1 MSASEN
7 ANISGG
13 WRVATAL
20 AATAVLAGAG
30 WTVGWLSAVAATAA
44 LAAVAVALALALA
57 FSRSKLNARAA
68 PEDERLANW
77 ARQAADLF
85 WETDAEHRFV
95 SIQNLRVDVSQGLRQ
110 NAIGLTRWAA
120 AGVDDPEASPFW
132 REHKAMLDGHQPFHG
147 FEYPTAHAGCDRVVQ
162 ISGAPFFDENGAFAG
177 YRGVTVDIRADEG
190 PAQIFAGSKQSAEL
204 SHRLLCA
211 VVDQLPATVSI
222 KDPEGRLLLSN
233 RRFSETF
240 SIDEGAGVGR
250 LMSEVTDDAIGRAV
264 QTRDQAVLK
273 NKQPLMLERAL
284 DDGAILNIVKYPV
297 LDEDGESLALV
308 SIGHDV
314 SERRRAEEKLAE
326 SERRLDRMVELLPVG
341 AIYIEDGQITVNKAV
356 ETITGRSRDELR
368 TLEQWLRTVPV
379 RSYEECRARYE
390 EERAAGFPRSLQFS
404 IRRGDGV
411 VRELEWSAYRSEGRE
426 VWLLKDVTDSLHA
439 DARFRAMFENSGNGH
454 TIVQHGAVVDC
465 NLSAAR
471 LLGYAS
477 PEDVIGRRIEGFA
490 PDLQPDGSLS
500 IDRLREHNKVLQ
512 AKGAV
517 EYEFSFVQPDG
528 GLREIE
534 VTASA
539 IAYLDQP
546 AVLAEWRDISE
557 LRRRGEQIERE
568 RQLAVERMNDST
580 RAMAGCIWE
589 TDAKHRFVFMTDSV
603 ERVFGYPPE
612 YHYGKTRKE
621 LHGKPDSVEA
631 LDDLDEVMARREPFH
646 DIDFSRK
653 NIDGTVRWMRA
664 SGVPCHDAAGRFSG
678 YRGVAFS
685 IDNEKQ
691 LEASRE
697 ELGREAAQ
705 ARKRLEEAIE
715 VFQSGF
721 ALFDE
726 NDKLI
731 VSNAA
736 FRDIIGLFKDD
747 AGAAP
752 TFEEIIAW
760 KTDRMGLEGDVRRT
774 YIENRLAEHHN
785 DVGAVLRKT
794 TTGRWLNT
802 AERPTAEGGI
812 VCSWSDVTE
821 MIAAREE
828 AEAANVAKSEF
839 LAMISHEIRTP
850 MNAVLGMSSILLQE
864 EMKPDQ
870 RAKVETIQKS
880 GKALLSLINDVL
892 DLSKIEAG
900 KVELEQERFNLCDL
914 VDSVFDLVGDTA
926 ASKGLALSGF
936 MAADA
941 ETDLIGDANRLR
953 QILLNLVAN
962 AVKFTSEG
970 GVRLCANVQAAAGS
984 KTATLK
990 VEVIDTGIGIPAET
1004 LDKLF
1009 QPFTQ
1014 ADASTTRR
1022 YGGTGLGLTISKQ
1035 LIESMDGVIGV
1046 DSVPGEG
1053 SRFWIETPFVRA
1065 DHGEVEASAVSIEGD
1080 FLVVAAPGPERDA
1093 IMESIK
1099 DRGGAAILVDP
1110 SDAATRIAS
1119 NEAPPTFSTMF
1130 VASAGWEA
1138 EAEAYARTVAR
1149 TWPTDGRIV
1158 FIGDPAG
1165 TAEWPADRVDVRPA
1179 RSWRIFDAT
1188 ATGAT
1193 DASAADA
1200 APAEPSRAVRIL
1212 LVEDNRV
1219 NQMVAKAMLQLED
1232 HAVDIAEDGL
1242 EALTAINRATYDLVF
1257 MDMQM
1262 PRMDGLD
1269 ATREIRRLAGPVAK
1283 TPIIA
1288 MTANAMAEDRERCLA
1303 AGMDDFLTKPIDHER
1318 LSAMTAKWT
1327 SQRPAANIGE
1337 NTDASQAEATKQ
1349 TPSAGPA
1356 DDDQSALDRLT
1367 ADLEAYFPNPEDDDD
1382 STREA
1387 S

>member
-1 MSASEN
+1 MSASEK
-7 ANISGG
+7 AIIFGG
-13 WRVATAL
+13 WRVAFAL
-20 AATAVLAGAG
+20 AAAAVLAGIGWASGLVSAIAAMGAFAG
-30 WTVGWLSAVAATAA
+30 
-44 LAAVAVALALALA
+44 VAVALALAAA
-57 FSRSKLNARAA
+57 FPHSVSKASAA
-68 PEDERLANW
+68 SEDESLANW

-85 WETDAEHRFV
+85 WETDSEHRFV
-95 SIQNLRVDVSQGLRQ
+95 SIQNLRTDASQSLRQ
-110 NAIGLTRWAA
+110 NAIGMTRWEA
-120 AGVDDPEASPFW
+120 AGVDDPETSPLW
-132 REHKAMLDGHQPFHG
+132 RDHKATLDAHQPFRG
-147 FEYPTAHAGCDRVVQ
+147 FEYAIAHADGARVAQ
-162 ISGAPFFDENGAFAG
+162 ISGAPFFDEHGQFAG
-177 YRGVTVDIRADEG
+177 YRGVTADIHADEIW
-190 PAQIFAGSKQSAEL
+190 AQNFIESKQSEEL
-204 SHRLLCA
+204 SLRLLRA

-222 KDPEGRLLLSN
+222 KDPEGRLLMSN

-240 SIDEGAGVGR
+240 GIGEGAGVGR
-250 LMSEVTDDAIGRAV
+250 LMSEVTEDAIGRAV
-264 QTRDQAVLK
+264 QARDQAVLK
-273 NKQPLMLERAL
+273 NKQPLALERAL
-284 DDGAILNIVKYPV
+284 DDGTILNIVKYPV
-297 LDEDGESLALV
+297 LDENNKNAALV
-308 SIGHDV
+308 SIGYDV

-341 AIYIEDGQITVNKAV
+341 ALYIEDGRINFNKAV

-368 TLEQWLRTVPV
+368 TLDDWLRTVPV
-379 RSYEECRARYE
+379 RPYEECRERYDK
-390 EERAAGFPRSLQFS
+390 ERAAGFPRSLQFS
-404 IRRGDGV
+404 IRRGDGA
-411 VRELEWSAYRSEGRE
+411 VREVEWSAYRSDGRE
-426 VWLLKDVTDSLHA
+426 VWLLKDVTDSLQA

-465 NLSAAR
+465 NMSAAR
-471 LLGYAS
+471 LLGYIS
-477 PEDVIGRRIEGFA
+477 PEDVVGRRVESLA
-490 PDLQPDGSLS
+490 PVVQPDGSRS
-500 IDRLREHNKVLQ
+500 IDRLREYNKVLL
-512 AKGAV
+512 AKGSV
-517 EYEFSFVQPDG
+517 QYELAFVQPDG

-539 IAYLDQP
+539 ISYLDQP

-557 LRRRGEQIERE
+557 RRRRDEQIERE

-589 TDAKHRFVFMTDSV
+589 TDAEHRFVFMTDSV

-621 LHGKPDSVEA
+621 LQGEQNSAAAPDEI
-631 LDDLDEVMARREPFH
+631 DELMAQREPFH
-646 DIDFSRK
+646 EIDFSRK
-653 NIDGTVRWMRA
+653 NIDGTVRWMRS
-664 SGVPCHDAAGRFSG
+664 SGVPCYDGDGRFCG
-678 YRGVAFS
+678 YRGVAFC
-685 IDNEKQ
+685 IEYEKQ
-691 LEASRE
+691 LEAARE
-697 ELGREAAQ
+697 QLGREAAQ
-705 ARKRLEEAIE
+705 ARNRLEEAIE

-721 ALFDE
+721 ALFNQDE
-726 NDKLI
+726 KLV

-736 FRDIIGLFKDD
+736 FREIITLSKED
-747 AGAAP
+747 AEAEP
-752 TFEEIIAW
+752 TFEDIIAL

-774 YIENRLAEHHN
+774 YIENRLAEHHG

-794 TTGRWLNT
+794 SNGRWLTT

-812 VCSWSDVTE
+812 VCSWADVTE
-821 MIAAREE
+821 LIAAREE

-864 EMKPDQ
+864 EMDPEQ
-870 RAKVETIQKS
+870 RSKVETIQKS

-900 KVELEQERFNLCDL
+900 KVELERERFNLCDL
-914 VDSVFDLVGDTA
+914 IDSVFELVGDTA
-926 ASKGLALSGF
+926 DSKGLTLSGF
-936 MAADA
+936 VAANA

-970 GVRLCANVQAAAGS
+970 GVRLCANVLAAENSTA
-984 KTATLK
+984 ATLK
-990 VEVIDTGIGIPAET
+990 VEVVDTGIGIPAET

-1035 LIESMDGVIGV
+1035 LIESMDGAIGV

-1065 DHGEVEASAVSIEGD
+1065 DRGEAEAPAMAGD
-1080 FLVVAAPGPERDA
+1080 CLVVAAPGPERDT
-1093 IMESIK
+1093 ILESIQ
-1099 DRGGAAILVDP
+1099 DRGGAVTVVEPA
-1110 SDAATRIAS
+1110 DAA
-1119 NEAPPTFSTMF
+1119 EPPAFSTMF
-1130 VASAGWEA
+1130 VASAGWET
-1138 EAEAYARTVAR
+1138 EAEAYARTVAHK
-1149 TWPTDGRIV
+1149 WPSGGRIV
-1158 FIGDPAG
+1158 FVGDPTEA
-1165 TAEWPADRVDVRPA
+1165 ADWPADRVDTRPA
-1179 RSWRIFDAT
+1179 RSWRLFDV
-1188 ATGAT
+1188 
-1193 DASAADA
+1193 SAAGAEKTPDDDA
-1200 APAEPSRAVRIL
+1200 APAAPSHAVRIL

-1219 NQMVAKAMLQLED
+1219 NQMVAKAMLQLEN

-1242 EALTAINRATYDLVF
+1242 EALSAVGRAAYDLIF

-1269 ATREIRRLAGPVAK
+1269 ATREIRQLGDPIAK
-1283 TPIIA
+1283 TPIVA
-1288 MTANAMAEDRERCLA
+1288 MTANAMAEDRERCLD

-1318 LSAMTAKWT
+1318 LSAMIAKWT
-1327 SQRPAANIGE
+1327 SHKRSATRGGTAHASETEAKEPAAN
-1337 NTDASQAEATKQ
+1337 AT
-1349 TPSAGPA
+1349 PG

-1382 STREA
+1382 ATREA